1 MLEDLQQR
9 FPHPDVAFHQDANGL
24 IYLQV
29 NTTHCDALISL
40 YAGQL
45 LSFRPKNQQQ
55 DLFFISKQAYKSQGK
70 AIKGGV
76 PVCWPWFGDAPATLP
91 GKNPAHGFVRS
102 QWWTL
107 KSIENKEDNL
117 TIQLNPKAEAVAAAG
132 FGHLSLT
139 LTLRLGESCEL
150 ILETENHSQEHV
162 SLSQGFHSYFLISDV
177 KNIELQGFAG
187 KNYLDKTK
195 NFAELNAAEEPL
207 IDQEIDRIYLECVEG
222 ITMIDKGFSRR
233 LTIHSNS
240 ANVVL
245 WNPWQEKAAAMAD
258 FGDSEYLQM
267 LCIENI
273 HANQANITLAPGER
287 MCLSAHFELS
297 SL

>member
-1 MLEDLQQR
+1 MLADLQQR
-9 FPHPDVAFHQDANGL
+9 FVHPNVHFYQDDSGL

-29 NTTHCDALISL
+29 TTAHCEALISL

-45 LSFRPKNQQQ
+45 LAFRPKNQTQ
-55 DLFFISKQAYKSQGK
+55 DLLFVSEKAYKSPGK

-76 PVCWPWFGDAPATLP
+76 PVCWPWFGDAPAALP

-102 QWWTL
+102 HWWTL
-107 KSIENKEDNL
+107 KSIENKQDNL
-117 TIQLNPKAEAVAAAG
+117 TIQLNPKTEALAAAG
-132 FGHLSLT
+132 FDHLSLT
-139 LTLRLGESCEL
+139 LTLHLGESCEL
-150 ILETENHSQEHV
+150 ILETCNHSSE
-162 SLSQGFHSYFLISDV
+162 SITLSQGFHSYFSISDV

-195 NFAELNAAEEPL
+195 NFALLNDAEEP
-207 IDQEIDRIYLECVEG
+207 IINQEIDRIYLECAEG

-240 ANVVL
+240 ANIVL

-258 FGDSEYLQM
+258 FSDEEYQKM

-273 HANQANITLAPGER
+273 HANQANITLAPGASL
-287 MCLSAHFELS
+287 CLNAHFELS
-297 SL
+297 PL